1 MKAPILKRVAH
12 WAKHDLASKNAP
24 LGSGQIHQVLA
35 AMLGFNSLAAFE
47 ASSAL
52 EVSTLTSPTLVKLD
66 TTRAMSRCQALS
78 PSLPAELIVARLTH
92 VLEQASTAELLFVGG
107 YRSDCRAFVSRG
119 VLAQPRMA
127 DAADEQVQEGGS
139 RTYVDNGVCVVEA
152 EGEYDNAQG
161 ESGSFDLQ
169 AWFAHQAGAVYVLER
184 MSVDFRPG
192 QFDELVID
200 EFTGFD
206 HG

>member
-47 ASSAL
+47 ASSVL

-66 TTRAMSRCQALS
+66 TTRAMSRCQALA
-78 PSLPAELIVARLTH
+78 PTLPAALVVARLTH
-92 VLEQASTAELLFVGG
+92 VLEKASTAELLFVGG

-127 DAADEQVQEGGS
+127 GAAEAQVQEVDS
-139 RTYVDNGVCVVEA
+139 RTYVDHGVCVVEA

-161 ESGSFDLQ
+161 ETGSFDFQ
-169 AWFAHQAGAVYVLER
+169 AWFTHHAGAVYGLER

-192 QFDELVID
+192 EFPDLVMD
-200 EFTGFD
+200 EFAGFD